1 MTLLTSFLA
10 SPEMPSSIN
19 SFITPI
25 VAVLSLGIS
34 NWLLITEVA
43 SRLSSPEIEE
53 KMILESSTVFVI
65 GPI

>member
-1 MTLLTSFLA
+1 
-10 SPEMPSSIN
+10 MPSSIN

-25 VAVLSLGIS
+25 VALLSLGIS